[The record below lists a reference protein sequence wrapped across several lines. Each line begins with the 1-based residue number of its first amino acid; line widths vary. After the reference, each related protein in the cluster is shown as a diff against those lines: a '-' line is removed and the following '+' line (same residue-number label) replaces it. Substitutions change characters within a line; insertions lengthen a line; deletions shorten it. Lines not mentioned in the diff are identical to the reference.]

1 MSALSPPLM
10 AFCRLVGNLLTVPL
24 VLVVVQTDALQ
35 IGTRQKFLRAG
46 YSNAV
51 LCSHCL
57 ENPTNATASE
67 NPILEKFL
75 H

>member
-1 MSALSPPLM
+1 M
-10 AFCRLVGNLLTVPL
+10 AFCRLVGNLLTLLL
-24 VLVVVQTDALQ
+24 VLVLVQTDALQ
-35 IGTRQKFLRAG
+35 IGTGQKFLCAG
-46 YSNAV
+46 YLNAI

-67 NPILEKFL
+67 SPILEKLL